1 LNDDNI
7 GGNDTG
13 NDGDN
18 KADVENADDA
28 TEVVKGKRGVTVA
41 EKDGTDDANELDVSV
56 TAVDIDVVDV
66 TLGVRVN
73 DGTVGDNAIDVVSSA
88 TVDSEADDD
97 KDEENDAVLSVIP
110 TDDIDDV
117 GNRTSVVVGTS
128 IEVGLA
134 IVTGVA
140 KITLVENT
148 LDVGGLTVRVGVGNG
163 VDI

>member
-1 LNDDNI
+1 
-7 GGNDTG
+7 
-13 NDGDN
+13 
-18 KADVENADDA
+18 
-28 TEVVKGKRGVTVA
+28 
-41 EKDGTDDANELDVSV
+41 
-56 TAVDIDVVDV
+56 
-66 TLGVRVN
+66 
-73 DGTVGDNAIDVVSSA
+73 VVSSA